1 MLDFLG
7 KIGKGKATITGIGVL
22 ALSLL
27 GKADL
32 AQDIVPVADGLL
44 NVGMSIGGLLAT
56 FGVGRKGGVAAAT
69 KTP

>member
-1 MLDFLG
+1 MLNFLG

-32 AQDIVPVADGLL
+32 AQQVVPVADGLL
-44 NVGMSIGGLLAT
+44 NVGVSLGGLLAS
-56 FGVGRKGGVAAAT
+56 FGVGGKGGAVAA
-69 KTP
+69 KIP